1 MKTKGE
7 TKERMTFLG
16 LVGLIDPP
24 KVGVKEAVRKSIESG
39 VHIVMVT
46 GDGRDTAVAVARE
59 LGIKSYRNFVH
70 NNKPSSQRS
79 LLTTPS
85 SSSSASKFIVP
96 TISSSSSSA
105 AALRSFG
112 NNGQEMGRKES
123 GDDLCYHGDEEEQ
136 RDGIVA
142 LSSYDMENMSKDQL
156 VDIIDDVA
164 VFYRVTP
171 QNKVDIVEAFRRKGH
186 IVAMTGDGVNDAPAL
201 KIADIG
207 IAMGIAGT
215 DVSKEAAE
223 MILVDD
229 NFSTI
234 VAAIEEGK
242 GIYNNIKNFLRFQL
256 TTSIATLSIVAT
268 STLFG
273 LPLPLNPIQILWIN
287 IIMDG
292 PPAQSLGVEPLDE
305 DVMKKPPRDVN
316 APIFTPEMIFC
327 ILSSAIIMVFGTLGT
342 FYYELLFHPDE
353 PEAAEKRAISVSF
366 TTFVFFQM
374 FNALNC
380 RSDTK
385 SVARIGFM
393 GNKFFVVAIGASV
406 LMQLAAIYVPLLQ
419 LLFETVSLSFH
430 DILYSISVASSVLI
444 FEELRKFLVRHPL
457 PFSPFPFPFSSR
469 SSRFHHQSSSSS
481 SSFNV

>member
-1 MKTKGE
+1 
-7 TKERMTFLG
+7 MTFLG

-24 KVGVKEAVRKSIESG
+24 KVGVKDAIKKSQESG
-39 VHIVMVT
+39 VHVVMVT

-59 LGIKSYRNFVH
+59 LGIKSYRYFV
-70 NNKPSSQRS
+70 NNVKSSAQRS
-79 LLTTPS
+79 LLGS
-85 SSSSASKFIVP
+85 GSSSSASKFSVP
-96 TISSSSSSA
+96 RSSSSSS
-105 AALRSFG
+105 SEG
-112 NNGQEMGRKES
+112 MGRKDSSDGLFFRGNDE
-123 GDDLCYHGDEEEQ
+123 DDDNQ
-136 RDGIVA
+136 QDGIVA
-142 LSSYDMENMSKDQL
+142 LSSYDMENMTKDQL
-156 VDIIDDVA
+156 ADIIDDVA

-171 QNKVDIVEAFRRKGH
+171 QNKVDIVEAFKRKGH

-234 VAAIEEGK
+234 ISAIEEGK

-256 TTSIATLSIVAT
+256 TTSIATLSIVAA

-292 PPAQSLGVEPLDE
+292 PPAQSLGVEPLDD
-305 DVMKKPPRDVN
+305 DVMKRPPRDVN

-327 ILSSAIIMVFGTLGT
+327 ILTSASIMVFGTLGT

-353 PEAAEKRAISVSF
+353 FGAAEKRAITVSF

-385 SVARIGFM
+385 SVTQIGFM
-393 GNKFFVVAIGASV
+393 RNKFFVVAIGLSA

-419 LLFETVSLSFH
+419 MLFETVSITPH

-444 FEELRKFLVRHPL
+444 FEEIRKLYIRRSL
-457 PFSPFPFPFSSR
+457 NSR
-469 SSRFHHQSSSSS
+469 PRSSSSRPYS
-481 SSFNV
+481 V

>member
-1 MKTKGE
+1 
-7 TKERMTFLG
+7 MTFLG
-16 LVGLIDPP
+16 LVGLVDPP
-24 KVGVKEAVRKSIESG
+24 KIGVKDAIKKSQESG
-39 VHIVMVT
+39 VHVVMVT

-59 LGIKSYRNFVH
+59 LGIKSYRYFVS
-70 NNKPSSQRS
+70 NIKSSAQRS
-79 LLTTPS
+79 LLGTG
-85 SSSSASKFIVP
+85 SSSSASKFSVP
-96 TISSSSSSA
+96 RSSSSSSSSDGMKRKDSSD
-105 AALRSFG
+105 ALFFRA
-112 NNGQEMGRKES
+112 N
-123 GDDLCYHGDEEEQ
+123 EEEDDENQ
-136 RDGIVA
+136 QDGIIA

-156 VDIIDDVA
+156 ADIVDDVA

-171 QNKVDIVEAFRRKGH
+171 QNKVDIVEAFKRKGH

-234 VAAIEEGK
+234 IAAIEEGK

-256 TTSIATLSIVAT
+256 TTSIATLSIVAA

-292 PPAQSLGVEPLDE
+292 PPAQSLGVEPLDD
-305 DVMKKPPRDVN
+305 DVMKRPPRDVN

-327 ILSSAIIMVFGTLGT
+327 ILTSASIMVLGTLGT

-353 PEAAEKRAISVSF
+353 FGAAEKRAITVSF

-385 SVARIGFM
+385 SVTQIGFM
-393 GNKFFVVAIGASV
+393 RNKFFVVAIGLSA

-419 LLFETVSLSFH
+419 MLFETVAITPH
-430 DILYSISVASSVLI
+430 DILYSVSVASSVLI
-444 FEELRKFLVRHPL
+444 FEEVRKLYIRRSLH
-457 PFSPFPFPFSSR
+457 SRSR
-469 SSRFHHQSSSSS
+469 SSSSRPYS
-481 SSFNV
+481 V